1 MTRGRCRGATAAM
14 RADVDAMLAHGQS
27 ADTLTEAETRG
38 MGGADLVLNLFLR
51 GAWTMGATEELRK
64 RLNSLLVTGAPHYHS
79 CDICCCVCI
88 DPAPPVMRD
97 VDYRC
102 VQNMCLGCG
111 LRVCADCSQG
121 CTHCEATC
129 AHVRCEGCGHL
140 FCDTC
145 STVDFDHGPFERR
158 FCLDCY
164 TRNSAEPAK

>member
-1 MTRGRCRGATAAM
+1 MCRDMPNTCVRACNTLPESARLPTHRWLRCATHRF
-14 RADVDAMLAHGQS
+14 RASKCNVGWMGCARLQCEPMW
-27 ADTLTEAETRG
+27 TLCWR
-38 MGGADLVLNLFLR
+38 
-51 GAWTMGATEELRK
+51 RK
-64 RLNSLLVTGAPHYHS
+64 RLNSLLVTRAPHYRS

-88 DPAPPVMRD
+88 DPAPPVMREKN
-97 VDYRC
+97 YRC
-102 VQNMCLGCG
+102 VQNTCLGCG

-145 STVDFDHGPFERR
+145 STVDFDHGSFERR